1 MFQAPKIGD
10 RIRLISTNDDPDPVD
25 AGSLGTV
32 CALHPHHGWT
42 QVDVD
47 WDNGRQ
53 LMLSLPEDRIEI
65 LETYHSSS

>member
-10 RIRLISTNDDPDPVD
+10 RIRLISMNDDPDPVV

-32 CALHPHHGWT
+32 RALHPHHGWT
-42 QVDVD
+42 QVDVV

-65 LETYHSSS
+65 LETDHSSS